1 VSAPDLIPVALGAL
15 SGEGVYLVVKR
26 RRGILRALTSIVKKP
41 DPLYKLTSHGRLNR
55 YCWDRCETPEK
66 REAYV
71 RNAYKGLNLGPDG
84 YHWTVGRW
92 ERHWHWIEEGKI
104 VPAGVEQERDSPNI
118 IVYFYEHV
126 TPVEPAKP
134 EPLPVTLKGDD
145 ERWAALY
152 ANLPGAF
159 WLAPDFDPMSLSRG
173 EPWRH
178 ASALI
183 EKSKPATMQVL
194 LDMTP
199 SERMS
204 ELHRRLNASRGV
216 R

>member
-1 VSAPDLIPVALGAL
+1 VSVPDLIPIAVGAVF
-15 SGEGVYLVVKR
+15 GDGAYRVVR
-26 RRGILRALTSIVKKP
+26 ARRGILGALTSIVKKP

-118 IVYFYEHV
+118 IVYFYERA

-134 EPLPVTLKGDD
+134 EPLPVALKGDD

-152 ANLPGAF
+152 ASLPGAF
-159 WLAPDFDPMSLSRG
+159 WLAPDFDPLALGSQGALKTAGEMIEQMKPETMTLETALAYARLEKLVHATRG
-173 EPWRH
+173 SH
-178 ASALI
+178 
-183 EKSKPATMQVL
+183 
-194 LDMTP
+194 
-199 SERMS
+199 
-204 ELHRRLNASRGV
+204 
-216 R
+216 